1 LFYLVKCI
9 VLEHKTSCFVIKDV
23 LDSLAKTIVLPLI
36 STRMAALPLA
46 AWMRQDELVRS
57 RMNVVRLIGQIDTR
71 KPDGLSTKPVDL
83 PPDPNNLILKQ
94 LY

>member
-1 LFYLVKCI
+1 M
-9 VLEHKTSCFVIKDV
+9 E
-23 LDSLAKTIVLPLI
+23 
-36 STRMAALPLA
+36 ALPLA

-71 KPDGLSTKPVDL
+71 KSDGLSTKPVDL

-94 LY
+94 LYLYYHLMPLSLLSGDETTSKVILPSLATEQLISV